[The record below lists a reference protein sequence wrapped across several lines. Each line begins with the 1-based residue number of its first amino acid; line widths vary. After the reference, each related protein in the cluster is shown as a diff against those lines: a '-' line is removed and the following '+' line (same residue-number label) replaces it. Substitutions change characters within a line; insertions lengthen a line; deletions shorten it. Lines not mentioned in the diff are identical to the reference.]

1 MRRQLEKS
9 IYEEKEEI
17 LRKLQDFNQKK
28 LKSDLTVSKYLIL
41 EVYNSNLRK
50 RPIKYFKQCYQE
62 ILSDIKI
69 LDLCCFL
76 ETTETIFSLLIEEKI
91 EARDAQYLFDYMKKN
106 IEEILDKLP

>member
-62 ILSDIKI
+62 ILSEQDSGCFGSET
-69 LDLCCFL
+69 LCSGSADCR
-76 ETTETIFSLLIEEKI
+76 SQ
-91 EARDAQYLFDYMKKN
+91 RG
-106 IEEILDKLP
+106 